1 LIGATTGS
9 IDLQDDAQDAH
20 DRERH

>member
-9 IDLQDDAQDAH
+9 IDLQEDAQDAH